1 MLKSKGKT
9 CMVEEPSHVKQL
21 SQSQVWKI
29 GLKPVQ
35 YYLYKFSILCTESSI
50 NNLIEKMPADQRK
63 MGEERRGKGEGKGGE
78 LRRRGERE
86 KLYLTSRLHSLK

>member
-1 MLKSKGKT
+1 
-9 CMVEEPSHVKQL
+9 
-21 SQSQVWKI
+21 
-29 GLKPVQ
+29 
-35 YYLYKFSILCTESSI
+35 
-50 NNLIEKMPADQRK
+50 MPADQRK